1 MSRLSNLA
9 CRTQVRASIRD
20 GRFVYEIKVPNGYQE
35 TNLIATTKITEVSLF
50 MLFVMTEKNSALFLC
65 LMVVTTH
72 SVNLY
77 SVLKRNTPELSEALL

>member
-1 MSRLSNLA
+1 M
-9 CRTQVRASIRD
+9 RTQ
-20 GRFVYEIKVPNGYQE
+20 
-35 TNLIATTKITEVSLF
+35 TNLIATIKITEVSLF

-77 SVLKRNTPELSEALL
+77 SVLKRSTHVLSNEVAR

>member
-35 TNLIATTKITEVSLF
+35 TNYQF
-50 MLFVMTEKNSALFLC
+50 MRWLVDDFNSKN
-65 LMVVTTH
+65 
-72 SVNLY
+72 
-77 SVLKRNTPELSEALL
+77 ELRTRQ

>member
-1 MSRLSNLA
+1 M
-9 CRTQVRASIRD
+9 RTQ
-20 GRFVYEIKVPNGYQE
+20 

-50 MLFVMTEKNSALFLC
+50 MLFVMTEKNSESFLC
-65 LMVVTTH
+65 WMVVTTH

>member
-35 TNLIATTKITEVSLF
+35 TNYQFMRWLVDDFNSWNEVR
-50 MLFVMTEKNSALFLC
+50 T
-65 LMVVTTH
+65 
-72 SVNLY
+72 
-77 SVLKRNTPELSEALL
+77 RQ